1 MFEGFKSF
9 MRKVGVKL
17 KLIKELESVTDHKK
31 VSLPEDFYNQ
41 IIKWRE
47 MHKGYLPELH
57 DIKYRTIEKG
67 VDTRTMA
74 TLGMPKVISNE
85 MASLIFNERCA
96 ISVSDDDFDTFI
108 EDVFKNNKFNGNFQ
122 QYLEFMFA
130 QGGMVVK
137 PYVKGGQIKLSYV
150 TADCFLPISWT
161 NTNITE
167 GVFVS
172 EIRRQGKTYTHL
184 EWHTFEGNEY
194 IIKNELYESAT
205 GVDLGTKVSLSIMFD
220 NLEPETR
227 LKNVKRPLFA
237 YFQPA
242 IANNIDSTV
251 PLGVS
256 VYANS
261 IDTIKAIDIVFDS
274 FIREFRLGKKRI
286 LVPAHMVKTVLDPE
300 TQKFHR
306 YFDPSDE
313 TYEAFSD
320 GNMDSD
326 KIHDISVEL
335 RVEEHIA
342 AINAFLNILAMQ
354 TGFSPGAFTF
364 DGKSMKTATEVV
376 SENSKTFRTKQSHEN
391 VVEQGITDL
400 IECIGVV
407 AELYE
412 LYTPPAEYD
421 VTVTFDDSIAQDRLA
436 DINEQILLVG
446 SRLQSRLKAI
456 MKIHGF
462 TEDEALSLIEEINKE
477 ELSGQ
482 PSFEQLQKESVLFG
496 PRE

>member
-1 MFEGFKSF
+1 MFEGIKGFI
-9 MRKVGVKL
+9 RKVGVKL
-17 KLIKELESVTDHKK
+17 RLIKQLESVTDHKK
-31 VSLPEDFYNQ
+31 VSLPEDFYNH

-47 MHKGYLPELH
+47 MHKGYLPEMHELT
-57 DIKYRTIEKG
+57 YRTIEKQ
-67 VDTRTMA
+67 VNNRRMA

-85 MASLIFNERCA
+85 MASLIFNERCN
-96 ISVSDDDFDTFI
+96 ISVSDDGFNTFI
-108 EDVFKNNKFNGNFQ
+108 EDVFKDNKFNGNFQ

-137 PYVKGGQIKLSYV
+137 PYVKDGQIKLSYV
-150 TADCFLPISWT
+150 TGDCFLPISWT
-161 NTNITE
+161 NSNITE

-172 EIRRQGKTYTHL
+172 EIKRQGKTYTHL
-184 EWHTFEGNEY
+184 EWHTFEGAKY
-194 IIKNELYESAT
+194 VIKNELYESET
-205 GVDLGTKVSLSIMFD
+205 GTDLGTKVALSVLFD
-220 NLEPETR
+220 NLEPEVS
-227 LKNVKRPLFA
+227 LDNVKRPLFA
-237 YFQPA
+237 YIKPA

-251 PLGVS
+251 PLGIS

-261 IDTIKAIDIVFDS
+261 YDTLKGIDIAFDS

-286 LVPAHMVKTVLDPE
+286 LVPSHMVKTVLDPE
-300 TQKFHR
+300 TQKLHR

-313 TYEAFSD
+313 TYEAFGS

-326 KIHDISVEL
+326 TIHDISVEL

-354 TGFSPGAFTF
+354 IGFSSGAFTF

-391 VVEQGITDL
+391 VIEQGIADL

-412 LYTPPAEYD
+412 LNTRPAKYE
-421 VTVTFDDSIAQDRLA
+421 VTVTFDDSIAQDRTA
-436 DINEQILLVG
+436 DINEQILLCG
-446 SRLQSRLKAI
+446 AGLQSKVDAIVNIYGLTEEEAILKLE
-456 MKIHGF
+456 KIK
-462 TEDEALSLIEEINKE
+462 KE

-482 PSFEQLQKESVLFG
+482 PSLEQLKKESVLFG

>member
-1 MFEGFKSF
+1 MFEGIKGFI
-9 MRKVGVKL
+9 RKVGVKL
-17 KLIKELESVTDHKK
+17 RLIKQLESVTDHKK
-31 VSLPEDFYNQ
+31 VSLPEDFYNH

-47 MHKGYLPELH
+47 MHKGYLPEMH
-57 DIKYRTIEKG
+57 DLTYRTIEKQ
-67 VDTRTMA
+67 VNNRRMA

-85 MASLIFNERCA
+85 MASLIFNERCN
-96 ISVSDDDFDTFI
+96 ISVSDDGFDTFI
-108 EDVFKNNKFNGNFQ
+108 EDVFKDNKFNGNFQ

-130 QGGMVVK
+130 QGGMAVK
-137 PYVKGGQIKLSYV
+137 PYVKDGQIKLSYV

-161 NTNITE
+161 NSNITE

-172 EIRRQGKTYTHL
+172 EIKKQNKTYTHL

-194 IIKNELYESAT
+194 VIKNELYESET
-205 GVDLGTKVSLSIMFD
+205 GVDLGTKVSLTVLFTD
-220 NLEPETR
+220 LEAETR
-227 LKNVKRPLFA
+227 IQNVERPLFA

-261 IDTIKAIDIVFDS
+261 YDTLRAIDITFDS

-286 LVPAHMVKTVLDPE
+286 LVPSHMVKTVLDPQ

-354 TGFSPGAFTF
+354 IGFSSGAFTF

-391 VVEQGITDL
+391 VIEQGIADL

-407 AELYE
+407 AELYQ
-412 LYTPPAEYD
+412 LYTKPAEYE

-446 SRLQSRLKAI
+446 SRLQSRVKAI
-456 MKIHGF
+456 MKIHGL
-462 TEDEALSLIEEINKE
+462 TEEEALLLIEEIQKE

-482 PSFEQLQKESVLFG
+482 PSLEQLQKESVLFG
-496 PRE
+496 QRE

>member
-1 MFEGFKSF
+1 MFEGIKGFI
-9 MRKVGVKL
+9 RKVGVKL
-17 KLIKELESVTDHKK
+17 RLIKQLESVTDHKK

-57 DIKYRTIEKG
+57 DMTYRTIEKG
-67 VDTRTMA
+67 TQTRTMA

-108 EDVFKNNKFNGNFQ
+108 EGVFKNNKFNGNFQ

-137 PYVKGGQIKLSYV
+137 PYVKDGQIKLSYV
-150 TADCFLPISWT
+150 TGDCFLPISWT

-172 EIRRQGKTYTHL
+172 EIKKQGKTYTHL
-184 EWHTFEGNEY
+184 EWHTFEGAKY
-194 IIKNELYESAT
+194 VIKNELYESET
-205 GVDLGTKVSLSIMFD
+205 GVDLGTKVALSVLFD
-220 NLEPETR
+220 NLEPKVS
-227 LKNVKRPLFA
+227 LDNVKRPLFA

-261 IDTIKAIDIVFDS
+261 IDTIKAIDIAFDS

-286 LVPAHMVKTVLDPE
+286 LVPGHMIKTIIDP
-300 TQKFHR
+300 QSGKMSR

-313 TYEAFSD
+313 TYEAFND

-391 VVEQGITDL
+391 VIEQGITDL

-407 AELYE
+407 AALYD
-412 LYTPPAEYD
+412 LYTPPAEYN

-436 DINEQILLVG
+436 DINEQILLVS

-456 MKIHGF
+456 MKIHGL
-462 TEDEALSLIEEINKE
+462 TENEALLLIKEIDKE
-477 ELSGQ
+477 DLSGQ
-482 PSFEQLQKESVLFG
+482 PSLDQLQKESVLFG
-496 PRE
+496 PGE